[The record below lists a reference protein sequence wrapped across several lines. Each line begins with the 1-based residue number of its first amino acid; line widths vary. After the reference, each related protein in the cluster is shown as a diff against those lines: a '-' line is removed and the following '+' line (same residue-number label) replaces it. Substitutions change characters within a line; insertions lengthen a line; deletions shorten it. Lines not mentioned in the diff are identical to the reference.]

1 MSRRDDEA
9 EVMEARDVGY
19 LLLIVPA
26 LLAVVGLVLDMWAGR
41 AA

>member
-1 MSRRDDEA
+1 MNRGDE

-19 LLLIVPA
+19 LLLIVPL
-26 LLAVVGLVLDMWAGR
+26 LLAVVGLALDLWAGR